1 MSRVSDEFPW
11 ISIQLILK
19 IIFVCVLLRWMR
31 GKREWSAHNKNG
43 DEGANGEPMKLGI
56 KDY

>member
-1 MSRVSDEFPW
+1 
-11 ISIQLILK
+11 
-19 IIFVCVLLRWMR
+19 MR